1 MTNYLGSYV
10 KFEEVFRDIE
20 SGDYDL
26 NFLKNIEVFTND
38 IIKINA
44 ELSVQISNDQ
54 KLDIK

>member
-1 MTNYLGSYV
+1 M
-10 KFEEVFRDIE
+10 DC
-20 SGDYDL
+20 GDYDL

-44 ELSVQISNDQ
+44 ELSIQISSGQ